1 MRRLTRATL
10 YANATTANAM
20 NVHGRTY
27 RGGRSERAR
36 RVRSSMSCRSHRAVR
51 GDEDAHVAFAVAIAF
66 VSRRYRGRR
75 VSLDDRDRR
84 SAGLRSV
91 ARWRA
96 RFAAAF
102 ASARSRARRASR
114 ASGDSPD
121 GGGFGIDDGGAFFER
136 PGEHGGAEGIVG
148 DERLGGV
155 QWESRG
161 GAQATAAREPRLDG
175 ASFEGLARGRMVTG
189 SRMSSRLTG
198 QKKSAGA
205 FARARR
211 ILDVEGGVVGVA
223 IAPHGVGGP
232 RGVGR
237 GDRGVPWGERGRD
250 GAIIV
255 PEETR
260 HVVAFFSGDGRPEAA
275 RARTRARQRRAGRA
289 TFAVTRTARGRARRT
304 RQAGSRARLWRRG
317 ATVEDPMPSAVTDD
331 ARG

>member
-27 RGGRSERAR
+27 RGGRSERATR
-36 RVRSSMSCRSHRAVR
+36 PFVDVVVGVAARFAGMKN
-51 GDEDAHVAFAVAIAF
+51 AHVAFAVAVAF
-66 VSRRYRGRR
+66 VREGTGDVPGFPRRSGSKKRGASIGREVARASPRRSRRRVRGRDAR
-75 VSLDDRDRR
+75 L
-84 SAGLRSV
+84 ALR
-91 ARWRA
+91 AIA
-96 RFAAAF
+96 
-102 ASARSRARRASR
+102 
-114 ASGDSPD
+114 D

-175 ASFEGLARGRMVTG
+175 ASFEGLARGRDGDRVAHG
-189 SRMSSRLTG
+189 LE
-198 QKKSAGA
+198 AHGA
-205 FARARR
+205 EKVRGRVRRARR
-211 ILDVEGGVVGVA
+211 ILDVEGGVVGSRSRRTGSGDHA
-223 IAPHGVGGP
+223 GSAEGIGGYRGESGGVT
-232 RGVGR
+232 
-237 GDRGVPWGERGRD
+237 

-255 PEETR
+255 LEETR

-289 TFAVTRTARGRARRT
+289 RAVTRTARGRARRT

-317 ATVEDPMPSAVTDD
+317 ATVE
-331 ARG
+331 AR